1 MTSLFINAS
10 DILLSMLF
18 NLLLAGIT
26 ILLYFFLLFLVVFNS
41 FFTIPAEIEN
51 ARLKTALTIPTGTP
65 ITTTVENDAM
75 EILSVVIDKTIN
87 DLSKKSNEAIHLLSV
102 LLINSLFLI
111 SATK

>member
-26 ILLYFFLLFLVVFNS
+26 ILLYFFFLFLVVFNS

-51 ARLKTALTIPTGTP
+51 ARLKTALTIPTGTS
-65 ITTTVENDAM
+65 ITVENDAM
-75 EILSVVIDKTIN
+75 GILSVVIDKTIN

>member
-26 ILLYFFLLFLVVFNS
+26 ILLYFFFLFLVVFNS

-65 ITTTVENDAM
+65 IRVENDAM
-75 EILSVVIDKTIN
+75 GILSVVIDKTIN

>member
-26 ILLYFFLLFLVVFNS
+26 ILLYFFFLFLVVFNS

-51 ARLKTALTIPTGTP
+51 ARLKTALTIPTGTS
-65 ITTTVENDAM
+65 IRVENDAM
-75 EILSVVIDKTIN
+75 GILSVVIDKTIN
-87 DLSKKSNEAIHLLSV
+87 DLSKKSNEAICLLSV
-102 LLINSLFLI
+102 LLVSSLFLI

>member
-26 ILLYFFLLFLVVFNS
+26 ILLYFFFLFLVVFNS

-51 ARLKTALTIPTGTP
+51 ARLKTALTIPTGTS
-65 ITTTVENDAM
+65 IRVENDAM
-75 EILSVVIDKTIN
+75 GILSVVIDKTIN
-87 DLSKKSNEAIHLLSV
+87 DLSKKSNEAIYLLSV